1 MNLQLTIRGYVV
13 GPIWW
18 PVGAECYKDLAY
30 DVTRESARFF
40 RERPTLR
47 SHLNLLMAEHG
58 GDFQSATIA
67 QGELIVTATKQV
79 GATTVRRT
87 RAWPLETFPSI
98 RDYLHPE
105 GQDWAPCFDGEE

>member
-1 MNLQLTIRGYVV
+1 MNLQITIRGYVV

-18 PVGAECYKDLAY
+18 PVGAECWKDLAY
-30 DVTRESARFF
+30 DVTRESERFD
-40 RERPTLR
+40 EALTLR
-47 SHLNLLMAEHG
+47 DHMRRVMFEHG

-105 GQDWAPCFDGEE
+105 GQDWFPDSGEE